1 MAATETKFFSHEG
14 IVQDKREVP
23 AWSERRQ
30 YAELAAEYG
39 GYHQPMKGDE
49 RGGGGVILI
58 LPGIQ
63 PQPAQVG
70 HTVIDAT
77 IGDTNPVQRPAVGE
91 DTNE

>member
-1 MAATETKFFSHEG
+1 MPALTRIRIEIEG

-49 RGGGGVILI
+49 RGGGGIILI
-58 LPGIQ
+58 LPGMQSQ
-63 PQPAQVG
+63 PGQIGGTVIEARIRDGDPAQ
-70 HTVIDAT
+70 DAVE
-77 IGDTNPVQRPAVGE
+77 GEETNG
-91 DTNE
+91 